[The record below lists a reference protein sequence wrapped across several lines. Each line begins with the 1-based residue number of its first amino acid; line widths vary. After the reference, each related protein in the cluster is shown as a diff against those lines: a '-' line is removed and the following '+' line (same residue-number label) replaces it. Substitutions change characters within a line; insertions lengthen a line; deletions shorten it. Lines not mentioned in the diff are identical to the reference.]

1 MTKKTRTLLA
11 GGIAAWALL
20 AVIADRALAGA
31 GGGGTSVETEDAYVT
46 THYAVVA
53 PKVSG
58 LIDRVDVNDNQY
70 VRTGQELA
78 HIDDRDYRTAVA
90 SAAAALAAA
99 KADFVVLA
107 AQVTQQMAAIS
118 QAKATVDA
126 DDAAL
131 RFAQANAVR
140 YRNLAAGGAG
150 TVEQR
155 QQSTSTL
162 QQAVA
167 AKARDSAAELSA
179 EQQVAVLQAEQ
190 ERAQANVDSAQAA
203 LHQAQLNLSYATILA
218 PFDGVVGTLS
228 VRVGNY
234 VGPGTALLAVVPVA
248 QAYVVANFEETKLAN
263 VVRGEHA
270 RITVDTLPGH
280 VFTGTVDSLA
290 PASGI
295 TFSPIPPDNATGN
308 FTKIVQR
315 IPVKILFDPGQPLL
329 ERLRDGMSVEATIKT
344 DTAPP
349 PDGPN
354 QAFILDHPARQ

>member
-1 MTKKTRTLLA
+1 MTKKTRALLA
-11 GGIAAWALL
+11 GGIAAWAIL
-20 AVIADRALAGA
+20 AVVADRALAG
-31 GGGGTSVETEDAYVT
+31 GGGGGGDASVETDDAYVT
-46 THYAVVA
+46 THYAIVA

-70 VRTGQELA
+70 VRPGQELA
-78 HIDDRDYRTAVA
+78 HIDDRDFRTAVA

-99 KADFVVLA
+99 KADLVVLA
-107 AQVTQQMAAIS
+107 AQVTQQMATIG

-131 RFAQANAVR
+131 RFAQSNAVR
-140 YRNLAAGGAG
+140 YSNLAAGGAG

-155 QQSTSTL
+155 QQSVSTL

-167 AKARDSAAELSA
+167 NKARDSAAESAA

-190 ERAQANVDSAQAA
+190 ERAQADVDSAEAA
-203 LHQAQLNLSYATILA
+203 LHQAQLNLSYTTILA

-248 QAYVVANFEETKLAN
+248 RAYVLANFEETKLAN

-280 VFTGTVDSLA
+280 VFTGSVDSLA

-315 IPVKILFDPGQPLL
+315 IPVKIVVDRHDPLAGM
-329 ERLRDGMSVEATIKT
+329 LRPGMSVEPTI
-344 DTAPP
+344 DTKK
-349 PDGPN
+349 G
-354 QAFILDHPARQ
+354 